1 MQGRFFVNSNAFD
14 AILQEHYN
22 TGQVFVDKDFPAQ
35 DESIIDPNDEIDD
48 LMELGPVQWRRIR
61 DIPALVDQNGELH
74 IFQGYIEPSD
84 IKQGQIG
91 DCYFLSSLA
100 ALAERPDRIRN
111 MFLNDDANDYGVY
124 GSVMYKNGVKM
135 CVVIDDLIPCK

>member
-14 AILQEHYN
+14 QILQEHYN
-22 TGQVFVDKDFPAQ
+22 NGQVFVDKDFPAA
-35 DESIIDPNDEIDD
+35 DESLIDPNDEIDD
-48 LMELGPVQWRRIR
+48 LMELGPVTWRRIR

-91 DCYFLSSLA
+91 DCYFLSSIA

-124 GSVMYKNGVKM
+124 VPLCTRMELR
-135 CVVIDDLIPCK
+135 CVSSLTI